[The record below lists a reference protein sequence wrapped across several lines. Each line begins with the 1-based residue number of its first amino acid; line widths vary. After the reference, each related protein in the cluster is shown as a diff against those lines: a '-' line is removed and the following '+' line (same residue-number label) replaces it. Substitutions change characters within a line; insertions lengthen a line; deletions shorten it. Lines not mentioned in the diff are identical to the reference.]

1 MSEAR
6 TLDCRGLACP
16 LPVLKTREALG
27 SSTEAFTVLVDN
39 EAAAINVTRFAESQG
54 ASATAIRQAGDLVV
68 TVRPGP
74 EKMAGLG
81 GSACADDASPSIPSE
96 LLTCSAAPS
105 RNLVVY
111 IASEGMGSG
120 DEALGRILMAA
131 FLDTLA
137 QWKDDLSHVI
147 FVNGGAKLA
156 ARGSPVLDQIRQ
168 LEQVGATVLVC
179 GTCLRHF
186 GIEKQL
192 AVGSVSNMFAI
203 LDVLTRAGR
212 IIRP

>member
-1 MSEAR
+1 MSATR
-6 TLDCRGLACP
+6 ILDCRGLACP

-39 EAAAINVTRFAESQG
+39 EAASINVTRFAQSQG
-54 ASATAIRQAGDLVV
+54 AEVSTAPSGSDYLLTIRPLSGAVDS
-68 TVRPGP
+68 
-74 EKMAGLG
+74 
-81 GSACADDASPSIPSE
+81 GSADPGVVEPICGGCAPPRD
-96 LLTCSAAPS
+96 
-105 RNLVVY
+105 LVVY

-137 QWKDDLSHVI
+137 QWKDELSHVI
-147 FVNGGAKLA
+147 FVNGGARLA

-186 GIEKQL
+186 GIQDEL

-203 LDVLTRAGR
+203 LDVLARAGR